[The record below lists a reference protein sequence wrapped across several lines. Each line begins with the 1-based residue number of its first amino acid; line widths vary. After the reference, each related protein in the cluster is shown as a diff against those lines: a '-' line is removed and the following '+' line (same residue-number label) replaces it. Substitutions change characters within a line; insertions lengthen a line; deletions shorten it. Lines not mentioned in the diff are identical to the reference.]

1 MYLKYY
7 DLEAEPFNVTPDP
20 DFLYLSPSHREAFA
34 SLVYAVENRKGFVAL
49 TGEVG
54 TGKTTVLRA
63 YMRHIKKKPI
73 RAVYLFNSNV
83 SFDHLLETLLHELG
97 VKVKNKT
104 GAWMLPWLQ
113 WFLVQLFQKGF
124 NVVLVVDE
132 AQNMPVDTL
141 EKLRVLSNLETTK
154 DKLLQIILA
163 GQPELD
169 EKLNRYEL
177 RQLNQRI
184 SLRVGIR
191 PLTSEQ
197 SRAYI
202 QHRLQQ
208 VGGVPN
214 EVFAPAAINA
224 IVKHAQGI
232 PRVLNT
238 IASNAIITGAGY
250 RQKPI
255 GARVVGEVVSD
266 LKIGAS
272 RKFLRWASAAGIAA
286 AAAVCVFAGFLL
298 WWHPVSADAG
308 SSVNRESGADAEV
321 TGTPTPLLMP
331 PEGTTGAGDSA
342 ALEPAKQASEVLPTM
357 AGAHAGSGADAG
369 EGKTP

>member
-1 MYLKYY
+1 MYLNYY

-63 YMRHIKKKPI
+63 YMRHIKNKPI
-73 RAVYLFNSNV
+73 RSVYLFNSNV
-83 SFDHLLETLLHELG
+83 SFDDLLETLLHELG

-163 GQPELD
+163 GQPELED
-169 EKLNRYEL
+169 KLSLHEL

-184 SLRVGIR
+184 SLRVAIR
-191 PLTSEQ
+191 PLTAEQ

-214 EVFAPAAINA
+214 VVFAPAAINA
-224 IVKHAQGI
+224 IVKYGQGI

-255 GARVVGEVVSD
+255 TARIIGEVVND
-266 LKIGAS
+266 LKLGAR
-272 RKFLRWASAAGIAA
+272 RKFLRWAPAAGIAA
-286 AAAVCVFAGFLL
+286 AAALCVFAAYQL
-298 WWHPVSADAG
+298 WWHPVSADAKG
-308 SSVNRESGADAEV
+308 GIAHEAGAAHKAAGLPIPV
-321 TGTPTPLLMP
+321 LMP
-331 PEGTTGAGDSA
+331 PDGTAVAGESA
-342 ALEPAKQASEVLPTM
+342 ALEPIKQATKESETM
-357 AGAHAGSGADAG
+357 AGAGADADAG
-369 EGKTP
+369 EEKTP